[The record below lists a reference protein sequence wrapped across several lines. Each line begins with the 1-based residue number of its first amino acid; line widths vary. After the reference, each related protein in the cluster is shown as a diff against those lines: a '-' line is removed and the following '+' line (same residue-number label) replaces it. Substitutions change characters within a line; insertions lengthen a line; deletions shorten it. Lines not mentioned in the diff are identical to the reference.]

1 MLPLVHA
8 PAWLVAS
15 VLLVVAVL
23 YVSLAPLDVPAGLP
37 THFDKVEHAFAYMV
51 LAVWFAG
58 LFVRAHYWKIVL
70 ALAALGLV
78 IEILQHVMA
87 LGRYGDPMDMAANL
101 LGIGVG
107 IALASRRLGGWAL
120 QAEACLNRS

>member
-1 MLPLVHA
+1 MLPLAHA
-8 PAWLVAS
+8 RAWLVAS
-15 VLLVVAVL
+15 LLLVVAVL
-23 YVSLAPLDVPAGLP
+23 YASLAPLNLP
-37 THFDKVEHAFAYMV
+37 ENLPSHFDKVEHAFAYMF

-58 LFVRAHYWKIVL
+58 LVVRAHYWKIVL

-87 LGRYGDPMDMAANL
+87 FGRYGDPMDMAANL
-101 LGIGVG
+101 LGVGLG

-120 QAEACLNRS
+120 KVEAWLNRS

>member
-1 MLPLVHA
+1 MLPLAHA
-8 PAWLVAS
+8 PAWLAAS
-15 VLLVVAVL
+15 VLLVFAVL
-23 YVSLAPLDVPAGLP
+23 YVSLAPLDVPAALP
-37 THFDKVEHAFAYMV
+37 THFDKVEHALAYMF

-107 IALASRRLGGWAL
+107 IALASRRVGGWAL
-120 QAEACLNRS
+120 KAEACLNRS